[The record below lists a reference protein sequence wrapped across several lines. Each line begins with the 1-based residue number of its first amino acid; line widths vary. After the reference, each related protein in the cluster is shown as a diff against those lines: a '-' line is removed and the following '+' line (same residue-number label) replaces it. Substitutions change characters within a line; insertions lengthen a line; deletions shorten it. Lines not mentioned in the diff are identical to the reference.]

1 MDSEAQQRI
10 VDCLEACRYFG
21 NPAALPA
28 VIDAMN
34 NLLGA
39 IVDGRH
45 LTVDSQEVEQL
56 CAALNCLDIRSPAD
70 PTGN

>member
-34 NLLGA
+34 DLLGA
-39 IVDGRH
+39 ITDGRN
-45 LTVDSQEVEQL
+45 LTADSQEVAQL
-56 CAALNCLDIRSPAD
+56 RAALDCLDVRPPAD
-70 PTGN
+70 PTRN